1 MTSVRS
7 RLTRLLFPALFI
19 VACGPPVPRDE
30 TAAPAQPPLPAATS
44 IITIPIRANLAP
56 IAAAIEKDV
65 ETRFAGK
72 ASESGIDVR
81 YEVDR
86 APLQLKMVGAGLHTS
101 TTVKYALEACRGRFP
116 CVSCGF
122 NEARRVADITLQTK
136 LDWDPSWRLRSA
148 TRLLPVHYAKP
159 CEVTW
164 FDIDITR
171 RVVAPVVEQQ
181 LAEAARIIDVQ
192 TPKQTNIRPRAQQIW
207 DALQEPSELAE
218 RTWLVLEPSDLAL
231 SPIAGNGATVTST
244 LTLHAK
250 TRVVVGEKPAVAR
263 KPLPALRVANAVPGA
278 LRVPV
283 DVEVAY
289 DDLSRIVTRNYAN
302 TTIKVGDKPL
312 KIESVR
318 FLPGNGGRVL
328 VEAQIDYRGGGLK
341 NYRGKIHLQ
350 GTPAFRAT
358 QIEFPDLDYTLDRR
372 DRGFF
377 AGLAERAAHESIR
390 EKIRNAVRFDLRPRL
405 DEARAEITRA
415 LNRTLA
421 EGVVMRGA
429 ADAIEPHSVTAG
441 AGGITVRVLATGK
454 AEVDL
459 VSLAVR

>member
-1 MTSVRS
+1 M
-7 RLTRLLFPALFI
+7 
-19 VACGPPVPRDE
+19 
-30 TAAPAQPPLPAATS
+30 TAAPPPPAAPVS
-44 IITIPIRANLAP
+44 VITVPIRASLAP
-56 IAAAIEKDV
+56 IAAAIEKGI

-72 ASESGIDVR
+72 GSERGIDVR
-81 YEVDR
+81 YEVARD
-86 APLQLKMVGAGLHTS
+86 PLQLKMIGAGLHTS
-101 TTVKYALEACRGRFP
+101 TTVKYAMEACRGRFP

-136 LDWDPSWRLRSA
+136 LDWDPAWRLRSA

-164 FDIDITR
+164 LDIDITR
-171 RVVAPVVEQQ
+171 RFVAPVVEQQ
-181 LAEAARIIDVQ
+181 LQQAARIIDEQ

-207 DALQEPSELAE
+207 DSLQQPVELGE
-218 RTWLVLEPSDLAL
+218 RTWLVLEPNDLAL
-231 SPIAGNGATVTST
+231 SPISGSGANITST

-250 TRVVVGEKPAVAR
+250 TRVVVGEKPADGR
-263 KPLPALRVANAVPGA
+263 KPLPALRVANAVPDV

-289 DDLSRIVTRNYAN
+289 DDLSRIITRNYAN
-302 TTIKVGDKPL
+302 KTIQVGDKPL

-318 FLPGNGGRVL
+318 FMPGSGGRVL
-328 VEAQIDYRGGGLK
+328 IEAQIDYRGGGLK

-350 GTPAFRAT
+350 GTPAFRTT

-377 AGLAERAAHESIR
+377 AGLLERAAHESIR

-405 DEARAEITRA
+405 DEARAEITQA
-415 LNRTLA
+415 LNRKLA
-421 EGVVMRGA
+421 EGVVMRGRA
-429 ADAIEPHSVTAG
+429 ETIEPQSITAG
-441 AGGITVRVLATGK
+441 ATAITVRVLATGS
-454 AEVDL
+454 AELDL